1 MASLDMS
8 PAFTIY
14 DSFNRAGGYTE
25 LLCRG
30 IAGLPRFVKC
40 PYFPNNLFIENSLP
54 LPRSQAASSF
64 LKTILVIVVRRSM
77 EKMTRIAARAVIAF
91 VKYVQALWNR
101 TKCESVCDTV
111 GCGVL
116 PVPLVFSVTC
126 FAIYG
131 SDPLPALRWR
141 FLFNPRPK
149 ASFKGRLFGP
159 SCKGTFRAPFHPLF
173 VSFDF
178 GMLPP

>member
-1 MASLDMS
+1 
-8 PAFTIY
+8 
-14 DSFNRAGGYTE
+14 
-25 LLCRG
+25 
-30 IAGLPRFVKC
+30 
-40 PYFPNNLFIENSLP
+40 
-54 LPRSQAASSF
+54 
-64 LKTILVIVVRRSM
+64 M

-116 PVPLVFSVTC
+116 PVP
-126 FAIYG
+126 
-131 SDPLPALRWR
+131 
-141 FLFNPRPK
+141 
-149 ASFKGRLFGP
+149 